1 MAVSA
6 CCSSRQPRL
15 QEIGL
20 QWEVV
25 PRCNH
30 IFSQSNHNV
39 MRSAS
44 PISLCSR
51 EAHLLEKRSRGR
63 PGDASQKIPLRC
75 AAMATYGTG
84 AQCCAHARE
93 REFCYEQR
101 LARTRIIFRDQS
113 VDDNAVDNVISR
125 SRLSSHRQ
133 IGSHVTTMR
142 HESTSVRPGGVLN
155 CQTPQI
161 VRRFSGGKSHVVA
174 QLTQKTSSRTS
185 HGERRGAPHP
195 ATQLIGHDHFSPIVV
210 CASHRQ
216 GCLSIECPRTQYV
229 DTRGRSWV
237 RTKGKHVGGVVSG
250 ECRVTPGPAIVRQV
264 AHAQVRAA
272 PRATP
277 GAPASVKFQLSC
289 DMRLARRRVPRR
301 LTQATPSQPPGGF
314 SPVSRQSEFMALM
327 ALLLARP

>member
-20 QWEVV
+20 QWDVV
-25 PRCNH
+25 PRCNR

-51 EAHLLEKRSRGR
+51 EAHLLEKKSRAR
-63 PGDASQKIPLRC
+63 PGGASQKIPLRC
-75 AAMATYGTG
+75 AAMATYGTS
-84 AQCCAHARE
+84 AQCCGHARE

-101 LARTRIIFRDQS
+101 LKRTRIVFHAQS

-125 SRLSSHRQ
+125 SWLSSHRQ

-161 VRRFSGGKSHVVA
+161 VGRFAGGKPHVVA
-174 QLTQKTSSRTS
+174 QLRPRKY
-185 HGERRGAPHP
+185 RR
-195 ATQLIGHDHFSPIVV
+195 
-210 CASHRQ
+210 
-216 GCLSIECPRTQYV
+216 E
-229 DTRGRSWV
+229 
-237 RTKGKHVGGVVSG
+237 
-250 ECRVTPGPAIVRQV
+250 
-264 AHAQVRAA
+264 
-272 PRATP
+272 RAT
-277 GAPASVKFQLSC
+277 
-289 DMRLARRRVPRR
+289 ARGV
-301 LTQATPSQPPGGF
+301 
-314 SPVSRQSEFMALM
+314 
-327 ALLLARP
+327 ALLIQHHS